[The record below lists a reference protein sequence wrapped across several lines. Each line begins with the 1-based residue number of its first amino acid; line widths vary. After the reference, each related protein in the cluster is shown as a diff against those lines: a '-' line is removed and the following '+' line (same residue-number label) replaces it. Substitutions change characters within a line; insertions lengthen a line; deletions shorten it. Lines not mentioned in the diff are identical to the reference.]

1 MENVPGEALDG
12 GATGVCWGQSHLR
25 ASVVGLKL
33 LLELFE
39 HMGEGYWGQRV
50 RQVGAGVGQAS
61 GATGDLRERT
71 AASSGSVGSAAI
83 RVLGRLSRVTTSPQV
98 FAGALC
104 PVLSPGSVGMHR
116 LCLFSVCEYSIFC
129 VTSGL

>member
-61 GATGDLRERT
+61 GAHRG
-71 AASSGSVGSAAI
+71 
-83 RVLGRLSRVTTSPQV
+83 LGRTHCSLLWLCGLCSYKG
-98 FAGALC
+98 AGQT
-104 PVLSPGSVGMHR
+104 VQGDHFSPG
-116 LCLFSVCEYSIFC
+116 LCWGSLPCSLARECGNAQTLPVQC
-129 VTSGL
+129 L